1 MQLDKLTLKSQEA
14 LQEAQRIAHGYSHQE
29 VDCEH
34 LLLALLGQN
43 ESLVPELLQKIGTPP
58 AKLQPDLE
66 KELARRHKVQGTSSS
81 DVYLSPNL
89 KKALDA
95 AQSEAGKLKDDYV
108 STEHLLLGLLAEGG
122 ASLKQIFKTHGL
134 KRDTVLKALAGLRG
148 NQRVTDENPEA
159 KFQALD
165 KYGRDL
171 TALARQGKIDPVIG
185 RDEEIRRVMQVLTRR
200 TKNNP
205 VLIGEPGV
213 GKTAIAE
220 GLARRIVSGD
230 VPESLK
236 NKRLIAMDLS
246 AMIAGA
252 KYRGE
257 FEDRLKAF
265 LKEIVASEG
274 KIILF
279 IDELHTIVGAGAAEG
294 ATDAANILKPQLAR
308 GELRCIG
315 ATTLD
320 EYRKHIEKDP
330 ALERRFQPVMVEE
343 PTVEATIAI
352 LRGLK
357 ERYEVHHGVRIQ
369 DSALVA
375 AATLSN
381 RYITDRFLPDK
392 AIDLVD
398 EAASR
403 IKMELDSKPTELD
416 QLDRQILQLEIERTS
431 LAKEKDAASKERL
444 KLIDKETAN
453 LKDKSKALTAQ
464 WQNEKA
470 GVNAVSVVQS
480 QLEQARLEL
489 EQVRRRGDLD
499 KAAEIQ
505 YGKIPELEKK
515 LATVSAALE
524 SSGDASSPK
533 VDAAPPPQEGG
544 SSAPAAGGFQE
555 KATGASPLPF
565 VGFDPKAPV
574 GFLRSGKLPHW
585 RQDGVTYFVTWR
597 TEDSMPKERVD
608 TWFAERESWL
618 KQHPEPWDTKTEEEY
633 YRLFPDRWEKWLD
646 ENHGECL
653 LSRPDLRKIVEDVL
667 RHDDGVE
674 YRLKDFVVMP
684 NHVHALVTPLGKN
697 TLSEAMQEWK
707 SVSAHRINKA
717 LGRKGEFW
725 QKEYFDHIV
734 RSAEQLEKLK
744 RYIQNNPLALPE
756 RLRGGSGDASSPK
769 GGGDAP
775 VAANNAT
782 QRDEGV
788 AATLRDGA
796 SRLRLLRQE
805 VTDEDIARVVAS
817 WTHIPVSR
825 MLEGERQKLVK
836 MEERLAQRV
845 IGQREAIKAVSDAV
859 RRARSGLQDPNRP
872 IGSFIFLGPTG
883 VGKTETARALAEFL
897 FDDENAMIRIDMSEY
912 MEKHTVSRLIG
923 APPGYVGYEEGGQ
936 LSEAVRRR
944 PYSVVLFD
952 EIEKAHHD
960 VFNVLLQVL
969 DDGRLTDG
977 QGRTVDFKNTIVIM
991 TSNLGS
997 QIIQE
1002 SLESRLQAESGRGAA
1017 GKPPK
1022 GGTPNELDDRIMAEL
1037 KRHFRPEF
1045 LNRVDDVIIFQSLDE
1060 EDLARIVDIQL
1071 ARLGKRLEQQQLT
1084 LDVDAAAKKLLAKE
1098 GYDPQFGA
1106 RPLKRAVQERILN
1119 PLSMRLLE
1127 GEFKPGDK
1135 IKVTADGDGL
1145 IFKKK

>member
-1 MQLDKLTLKSQEA
+1 MQPEKLTQKSQET
-14 LQEAQRIAHGYSHQE
+14 LQAAQRLAREHSHQE
-29 VDCEH
+29 IDGEH
-34 LLLALLGQN
+34 LALALIGQS
-43 ESLVPELLQKIGTPP
+43 ESLIPDLLERIGVSI
-58 AKLQPDLE
+58 ARLKPDLE
-66 KELARRHKVQGTSSS
+66 TELARRHKVQGGGDPYAGS
-81 DVYLSPNL
+81 DLRKSL
-89 KKALDA
+89 EA
-95 AQSEAGKLKDDYV
+95 AQSEATKLKDDYV
-108 STEHLLLGLLAEGG
+108 STEHLLLGLLDGG
-122 ASLKQIFKTHGL
+122 GSALKKIFAKHGL
-134 KRDTVLKALAGLRG
+134 KRDAVLKVLAELRG

-159 KFQALD
+159 KFQTLE

-171 TALARQGKIDPVIG
+171 TALAKQGKIDPVIG

-236 NKRLIAMDLS
+236 NKRLVAMDLS

-252 KYRGE
+252 KFRGE

-265 LKEIVASEG
+265 LKEIVSSEG

-279 IDELHTIVGAGAAEG
+279 IDELHTLVGAGAAEG
-294 ATDAANILKPQLAR
+294 ASDAANIMKPQLAR
-308 GELRCIG
+308 GELRCVG

-320 EYRKHIEKDP
+320 EYRKYIEKDP
-330 ALERRFQPVMVEE
+330 ALERRFQPVIVAE

-431 LAKEKDAASKERL
+431 LAKEKDSASKERL
-444 KLIDKETAN
+444 KRLDKELAD
-453 LKDKSKALTAQ
+453 LKEKSKALTAQ

-470 GVNAVSVVQS
+470 AVNAVSVVQS
-480 QLEQARLEL
+480 QLEQAKIEL
-489 EQVRRRGDLD
+489 EQAQRQNDLNL
-499 KAAEIQ
+499 AAQIQ
-505 YGKIPELEKK
+505 YGKLPDLEKK
-515 LATVSAALE
+515 LATIEKQSA
-524 SSGDASSPK
+524 
-533 VDAAPPPQEGG
+533 Q
-544 SSAPAAGGFQE
+544 
-555 KATGASPLPF
+555 AT
-565 VGFDPKAPV
+565 
-574 GFLRSGKLPHW
+574 
-585 RQDGVTYFVTWR
+585 R
-597 TEDSMPKERVD
+597 TS
-608 TWFAERESWL
+608 
-618 KQHPEPWDTKTEEEY
+618 
-633 YRLFPDRWEKWLD
+633 
-646 ENHGECL
+646 
-653 LSRPDLRKIVEDVL
+653 
-667 RHDDGVE
+667 
-674 YRLKDFVVMP
+674 
-684 NHVHALVTPLGKN
+684 
-697 TLSEAMQEWK
+697 
-707 SVSAHRINKA
+707 
-717 LGRKGEFW
+717 
-725 QKEYFDHIV
+725 
-734 RSAEQLEKLK
+734 
-744 RYIQNNPLALPE
+744 
-756 RLRGGSGDASSPK
+756 
-769 GGGDAP
+769 
-775 VAANNAT
+775 
-782 QRDEGV
+782 
-788 AATLRDGA
+788 
-796 SRLRLLRQE
+796 LLRQE
-805 VTDEDIARVVAS
+805 VTDEDIAKVVAA

-845 IGQREAIKAVSDAV
+845 IGQKAAIKAVSDAV

-897 FDDENAMIRIDMSEY
+897 FDDENAMVRIDMSEY
-912 MEKHTVSRLIG
+912 MEKHTVARLIG

-952 EIEKAHHD
+952 EIEKAHPD

-997 QIIQE
+997 PIIQE
-1002 SLESRLQAESGRGAA
+1002 YFLDGKTDKSSHQAMED
-1017 GKPPK
+1017 KV
-1022 GGTPNELDDRIMAEL
+1022 MAEL

-1060 EDLARIVDIQL
+1060 EELSHIVEIQIGKL
-1071 ARLGKRLEQQQLT
+1071 EKRLAQQNLT

-1106 RPLKRAVQERILN
+1106 RPLKRAVQDQLLN
-1119 PLSMRLLE
+1119 PLSLRLLE

-1135 IKVTADGDGL
+1135 IKVTAVDGEL
-1145 IFKKK
+1145 VFTKK

>member
-1 MQLDKLTLKSQEA
+1 MPPEKLTQKSQEA
-14 LQEAQRIAHGYSHQE
+14 LQGAQTIAREYSHQE
-29 VDCEH
+29 IDGEH
-34 LLLALLGQN
+34 LALALLNQD
-43 ESLVPELLQKIGTPP
+43 ESLIPDVLARIGAPP
-58 AKLQPDLE
+58 DRLRPDLE
-66 KELARRHKVQGTSSS
+66 AELARRHKIQGGS
-81 DVYLSPNL
+81 DPYAGSDLR
-89 KKALDA
+89 KALDS
-95 AQSEAGKLKDDYV
+95 AQSEATKLKDEYV
-108 STEHLLLGLLAEGG
+108 STEHLLLGLLDA
-122 ASLKQIFKTHGL
+122 ASPSLKKIFAKHAV
-134 KRDTVLKALAGLRG
+134 KRDAVLKVLAELRG

-171 TALARQGKIDPVIG
+171 TALAKQGKIDPVIG

-236 NKRLIAMDLS
+236 NKRLVAMDLS

-265 LKEIVASEG
+265 LKEIVSSEG

-279 IDELHTIVGAGAAEG
+279 IDELHTLVGAGAAEG
-294 ATDAANILKPQLAR
+294 ATDAANIMKPQLAR
-308 GELRCIG
+308 GELRCVG

-330 ALERRFQPVMVEE
+330 ALERRFQPVIVAE

-369 DSALVA
+369 DAALVA

-431 LAKEKDAASKERL
+431 LAKEKDSASKDRL
-444 KLIDKETAN
+444 KRLDKELAD
-453 LKDKSKALTAQ
+453 LKEKSKALTAQ
-464 WQNEKA
+464 WQNEKTA
-470 GVNAVSVVQS
+470 VNAVSLVQS

-489 EQVRRRGDLD
+489 EQAQRKGDLNL
-499 KAAEIQ
+499 AAQVQ
-505 YGKIPELEKK
+505 YGKIPDLEKK
-515 LATVSAALE
+515 LAAI
-524 SSGDASSPK
+524 
-533 VDAAPPPQEGG
+533 
-544 SSAPAAGGFQE
+544 E
-555 KATGASPLPF
+555 KQS
-565 VGFDPKAPV
+565 
-574 GFLRSGKLPHW
+574 
-585 RQDGVTYFVTWR
+585 
-597 TEDSMPKERVD
+597 
-608 TWFAERESWL
+608 
-618 KQHPEPWDTKTEEEY
+618 
-633 YRLFPDRWEKWLD
+633 
-646 ENHGECL
+646 
-653 LSRPDLRKIVEDVL
+653 
-667 RHDDGVE
+667 
-674 YRLKDFVVMP
+674 
-684 NHVHALVTPLGKN
+684 
-697 TLSEAMQEWK
+697 
-707 SVSAHRINKA
+707 
-717 LGRKGEFW
+717 
-725 QKEYFDHIV
+725 
-734 RSAEQLEKLK
+734 
-744 RYIQNNPLALPE
+744 
-756 RLRGGSGDASSPK
+756 
-769 GGGDAP
+769 
-775 VAANNAT
+775 T
-782 QRDEGV
+782 QTTRN
-788 AATLRDGA
+788 
-796 SRLRLLRQE
+796 SLLRQE
-805 VTDEDIARVVAS
+805 VTDEDIARVVAA

-825 MLEGERQKLVK
+825 MLEGERQKLIE
-836 MEERLAQRV
+836 MEERLSQRV
-845 IGQREAIKAVSDAV
+845 IGQQAALKAVSNAV

-897 FDDENAMIRIDMSEY
+897 FDDESAMIRIDMSEY
-912 MEKHTVSRLIG
+912 MEKHTVARLLG

-997 QIIQE
+997 PIIQE
-1002 SLESRLQAESGRGAA
+1002 YFLDGKTDKAA
-1017 GKPPK
+1017 HQTMEDKV
-1022 GGTPNELDDRIMAEL
+1022 MAEL

-1060 EDLARIVDIQL
+1060 AELAKIVEIQI
-1071 ARLGKRLEQQQLT
+1071 ARLEKRLALQNLT
-1084 LDVDAAAKKLLAKE
+1084 LEVDAAAKKLIAKE

-1106 RPLKRAVQERILN
+1106 RPLKRTIQDQLLN
-1119 PLSMRLLE
+1119 PLSLRILE
-1127 GEFKPGDK
+1127 GEYKPGDK
-1135 IKVTADGDGL
+1135 IKVGTNSGEL
-1145 IFKKK
+1145 VFTKR